1 MTRSEATGN
10 FLDAAARVDGEAADL
25 IADSLVRISTLLT
38 SDHAS
43 AGRKAAVLK
52 QICGYLQKKA
62 NDLEPKQTE
71 TGDLSLRRLRNEL
84 AHGKHR
90 RDIDLSPLY
99 PELWR
104 AIGRL
109 GARLGPAQIENL
121 LAYTLDVPNMQA
133 AARGVSA
140 SKIVQMYKPLFAQLD
155 PDGQRSLFVNL
166 LLRLFTDSDS
176 FSLLEAQGRR

>member
-1 MTRSEATGN
+1 MSHFETTRTFLEAT
-10 FLDAAARVDGEAADL
+10 ARVDEEMADL
-25 IADSLVRISTLLT
+25 IADSLVRLSTLLT
-38 SDHAS
+38 SEHTS
-43 AGRKAAVLK
+43 VTRKAAVLK
-52 QICGYLQKKA
+52 QLYSYLQKKA
-62 NDLEPKQTE
+62 NDLEPMQAE
-71 TGDLSLRRLRNEL
+71 TGDLSLRKLRNEL

-90 RDIDLSPLY
+90 RDVDLSSLY

-140 SKIVQMYKPLFAQLD
+140 ARIVQMYKPLFTQLD
-155 PDGQRSLFVNL
+155 SETQRVLFVNL

-176 FSLLEAQGRR
+176 FSLLEARSRR